1 MHHMIAIDLGSNTL
15 RVVQFDCESKKSV
28 AAYEKIVKTADG
40 LAQSGAI
47 SPEATGRV
55 IDAINEAKTKIDFSK
70 DTIRAVATEALR
82 SASNKEEVI
91 AKIKEKAGIAFEVI
105 SGDEEAALTLLAV
118 KKRFES
124 LKRTSERF
132 VVADI
137 GGGSTELI
145 FNYSNQVFAKSFPL
159 GIVTVAQSYDTLEEI
174 GSVLPGLMLQMKL
187 FCDEIFAAYGKTEM
201 FAATAGTPTT
211 VAAMKHNQSYATYD
225 SQKIN
230 GTMLQ
235 KKELDFFLH
244 QLLAMPFEQR
254 EYIAGTGR
262 SDLIAAGILIFKQ
275 LYTLLEFEECVVI
288 DDGLREGVALQMCGK
303 F

>member
-1 MHHMIAIDLGSNTL
+1 MIAIDLGSNTL
-15 RVVQFDCESKKSV
+15 RAVQFDCASQKCIF
-28 AAYEKIVKTADG
+28 AYEKIVKTADG
-40 LAQSGAI
+40 LVQSGAI
-47 SPEATGRV
+47 TPEATSRV

-70 DTIRAVATEALR
+70 DKIRAVATEALR
-82 SASNKEEVI
+82 RAANKKEVI
-91 AKIKEKAGIAFEVI
+91 AKIKEKTGIVFEVI

-124 LKRTSERF
+124 LKCTSESF

-145 FNYSNQVFAKSFPL
+145 FYYSNQVFAKSFPL

-174 GSVLPGLMLQMKL
+174 DSILPELMLQMKR
-187 FCDEIFAAYGKTEM
+187 FCDEIFAAYGKTDM

-211 VAAMKHNQSYATYD
+211 VAAMKLNQSYAAYD
-225 SQKIN
+225 SQKIS

-244 QLLAMPFEQR
+244 QLLSMSLEQR
-254 EYIAGTGR
+254 EYMVGTGR

-275 LYTLLEFEECVVI
+275 LYALLEFEECVVI